1 MRKKTRKMSFP
12 ELRGVDW
19 RIQPPTE
26 NKKSRVTLRAASA
39 FDNNAYRNF
48 SRTRHYWTSGHDVPN
63 EGGNTRDEQSPFA
76 FPSCSQTL
84 AHLQWWKAQKKKAIS
99 ERGRKAYKDRYK
111 IPQSRDI
118 LQRLRVDVE
127 IEAEEAKKHKRLD
140 KAIAMTDVD
149 PQYFTEL
156 SGRPVKEKFSLE
168 QYIRDVREM
177 LKTKLLIGQEKD
189 ECIRIDQQ
197 FEQETRRL
205 RQIQH
210 RCRRYVSGFEEFLSK
225 DHEKSMHMLE
235 KAEREAKLTEEI
247 SARRNEL
254 AKQFGQS
261 RLDVYVWEE
270 NWRLVKMCQ
279 MFLYQVSP
287 VAWRAKYDWL
297 QRPESGRSIIFADAP
312 SADLF
317 SRYKTLNESA
327 SLEHLIELFEQD
339 VADAGPAELY
349 FEDPFDLIR
358 IFRAMETQNLNAL
371 IHLESL
377 AAPMADIT
385 KTITVTE
392 AQIKREISEITS
404 MINDLENSITK
415 AESRAAKLEEYANY
429 LLRDVFR
436 RLVCSEEVLYL
447 RVFVED
453 TYENCIGPNDANL
466 DSFSM
471 MKWIEKIYEELNLQL
486 DNLPREIVRACER
499 EGFRQEM
506 KSIKEAEDA
515 AKKFELM
522 HRLLDALKR
531 IMEPPAT
538 KKRLLIRRSVPITTK
553 ARLPSRMPK
562 PTAEEAQFLT
572 FFTDYCGRED
582 FVAYRSKF
590 PDDFDLTFRRKRD
603 DIEPEV
609 ATFNDVSS
617 SREQMRE
624 KEKEEVIEEERK

>member
-1 MRKKTRKMSFP
+1 
-12 ELRGVDW
+12 
-19 RIQPPTE
+19 
-26 NKKSRVTLRAASA
+26 
-39 FDNNAYRNF
+39 
-48 SRTRHYWTSGHDVPN
+48 
-63 EGGNTRDEQSPFA
+63 
-76 FPSCSQTL
+76 
-84 AHLQWWKAQKKKAIS
+84 
-99 ERGRKAYKDRYK
+99 
-111 IPQSRDI
+111 
-118 LQRLRVDVE
+118 
-127 IEAEEAKKHKRLD
+127 
-140 KAIAMTDVD
+140 
-149 PQYFTEL
+149 
-156 SGRPVKEKFSLE
+156 
-168 QYIRDVREM
+168 
-177 LKTKLLIGQEKD
+177 
-189 ECIRIDQQ
+189 
-197 FEQETRRL
+197 
-205 RQIQH
+205 
-210 RCRRYVSGFEEFLSK
+210 
-225 DHEKSMHMLE
+225 MHMLE

-297 QRPESGRSIIFADAP
+297 QRPESGRSIIFTDAP
-312 SADLF
+312 STDLF
-317 SRYKTLNESA
+317 SRYKTLDESA
-327 SLEHLIELFEQD
+327 SLENLIELFEQD

-404 MINDLENSITK
+404 MINDLENSIAK

-562 PTAEEAQFLT
+562 PTDEEAQFLT

-603 DIEPEV
+603 DIEAEV

-617 SREQMRE
+617 SREQIMRE
-624 KEKEEVIEEERK
+624 KEKEEVTEEERK